1 MCVEEFGSERGLD
14 GHKRLVHGGKD
25 KEIKEVLKEKFACG
39 KCERVFENKNAVR

>member
-14 GHKRLVHGGKD
+14 GHKKLVHGEG
-25 KEIKEVLKEKFACG
+25 KEKFPCG